1 MQKDPL
7 VAFLSGAL
15 CLAALGV
22 FILAISCEWRF
33 RQMKK
38 IAPQVAAAQ
47 QQQQFYIALAND
59 ALEYSKHNPAINP
72 ILQSVNLPVAKP
84 AAK

>member
-7 VAFLSGAL
+7 VAFLAGAL
-15 CLAALGV
+15 SLAAFGV
-22 FILAISCEWRF
+22 FVLAISCEWRF
-33 RQMKK
+33 RQIKHL
-38 IAPQVAAAQ
+38 APQVAAVQ

-59 ALEYSKHNPAINP
+59 VIEYSKHNPAVNP
-72 ILQSVNLPVAKP
+72 ILQSVNIPVGKP